1 MEVNKGQAMSEEEW
15 FNLLERFRAMGGI
28 AKNVCQKNGALGRGI
43 FPIEPSKDVKIMT
56 PKNLLI
62 DRDNIE
68 HRDGEI
74 RVKDP
79 SYVTPEE
86 KKFLEYYYNNYS
98 WGNGGDN
105 DSKDFLT
112 FLSKIDEPLR
122 NQLISLGFIDKQM
135 ITAPED
141 KKNVLSR
148 FIDERAVGFEGR
160 KVLAP
165 ILEFV
170 NHCSF
175 SPTLRITPN
184 GVETPPIKQ
193 GSNEIL
199 FKYSS
204 KNSPI
209 SMWKKYG
216 FACKCIVAYSVPFTI
231 KINEQSNC
239 IRCEGLQGLTP
250 SDKNNFSVLNDLIS
264 IKSLPIGCLSKHLPL
279 ANLKSTL
286 LSAGLAE
293 NISAEIYLKACEI
306 NLKARQDIL
315 RNKDIT
321 GTSAELGLYKAME
334 YEIDL
339 IKNSMNA

>member
-1 MEVNKGQAMSEEEW
+1 MEVNKNQAMTEEEW
-15 FNLLERFRAMGGI
+15 FDLLERFIAMGGV

-43 FPIEPSKDVKIMT
+43 FPTEPSQDVKIMT
-56 PKNLLI
+56 PRNILI

-68 HRDGEI
+68 YRDGEI
-74 RVKDP
+74 IVKDP
-79 SYVTPEE
+79 SYFTTKE

-105 DSKDFLT
+105 DSKGFLT
-112 FLSKIDEPLR
+112 FLSKIDVHLR
-122 NQLISLGFIDKQM
+122 NQLVSLGFIDKEM
-135 ITAPED
+135 ITEPDD
-141 KKNVLSR
+141 KRNVLSR

-165 ILEFV
+165 IWEFV

-175 SPTLRITPN
+175 SPSLRITPN

-216 FACKCIVAYSVPFTI
+216 FACKCIVAYSIPFTI
-231 KINEQSNC
+231 KIKEQSNC
-239 IRCEGLQGLTP
+239 IKCDGLQGLTP
-250 SDKNNFSVLNDLIS
+250 SDKNNLSVQNDIIS
-264 IKSLPIGCLSKHLPL
+264 IKSLPIGCLSKRLPL

-286 LSAGLAE
+286 LSSGLTE
-293 NISAEIYLKACEI
+293 KISTEIYLKVCEI
-306 NLKARQDIL
+306 NLKARKDIL
-315 RNKDIT
+315 RNKAIT
-321 GTSAELGLYKAME
+321 NTSAELGLYKAME

-339 IKNSMNA
+339 IKNSMSA